1 MTIAEV
7 LLLGIQLESIRKR
20 IRDAGSDEQREVI
33 AAELLAFLKEHP
45 ELNVN
50 VGGSGGVA
58 DVTPAD
64 VARDVETFNLTQA

>member
-1 MTIAEV
+1 MTLAEV
-7 LLLGIQLESIRKR
+7 LMLTLQLEALRKR
-20 IRDAGSDEQREVI
+20 IREADSAEQKEII

-50 VGGSGGVA
+50 LGGSGGVA
-58 DVTPAD
+58 DITPAD